1 MSRLSLL
8 IFKHFATNDQKATFF
23 ALLAVA
29 FWSTVPTAFKIGLRQ
44 QAPEQLIFIASI
56 TTLVILLAILTIN
69 GKIKVITKL
78 NKRSYFQ
85 AAVLGFLNPFVYY
98 IILFKSYS
106 LLPAQVAQP
115 INMIWPLVLVLLS
128 APLLK
133 QKLRWKH
140 FIGLLI
146 SFAGIL
152 LISSQGDFFNFGTS
166 NPKGILFGLFCAVAW
181 SVYWIFNVRSK
192 EDEVIKLFLSFCFGI
207 LFLLIYLPLFSSIK
221 LELNT
226 SFYAGIY
233 IGLFE
238 IGFSFIFWMKALSLA
253 THNARIANLIYIAPF
268 VSLIFVHFI
277 LKEQIF
283 ITTIFGII
291 FIISGILFQ
300 QTSRLK

>member
-8 IFKHFATNDQKATFF
+8 TSKHFATNDQKATFF